1 MSGEMLIYEG
11 QEYHEVNLFGLTR
24 RFPLV
29 KIGEGMWIASNA
41 GVILGDIEFISK
53 AAEAIANKIS
63 GLSPEVIVAPEA
75 KSIALSYE
83 VGRKLGHKKIVIAR
97 KSVKAYMKNYVVET
111 LKSITTSGEQALV
124 LSGEDLRYLEKK
136 RVCILDDVVSTGGTI
151 KALERLVRRAKPLEI
166 YKAVIWKEGPWYK
179 SGDLLYLDI
188 LPVYV
193 EKK

>member
-1 MSGEMLIYEG
+1 MSREIMVYEG
-11 QEYHEVNLFGLTR
+11 QVYHEVNLFGLTR
-24 RFPLV
+24 RLPLV
-29 KIGEGMWIASNA
+29 KVGEGIWIASNA
-41 GVILGDIEFISK
+41 GVILGDVEFISK
-53 AAEAIANKIS
+53 AAEAIVNKIS
-63 GLSPEVIVAPEA
+63 DLSPEVIVAPEA

-111 LKSITTSGEQALV
+111 LKSITTSGEQVLV
-124 LSGEDLRYLEKK
+124 LSGEDLRYLEGK

-151 KALERLVRRAKPLEI
+151 RALERLVRRAKPLEI

-179 SGDLLYLDI
+179 SGDLLYLDV

>member
-1 MSGEMLIYEG
+1 MSREIMVYEE
-11 QEYHEVNLFGLTR
+11 QVYHEVNLFGLTR
-24 RFPLV
+24 RLPLV
-29 KIGEGMWIASNA
+29 KVGEGIWIASNA
-41 GVILGDIEFISK
+41 GVILGDVEFISR
-53 AAEAIANKIS
+53 AAEAIVNKIS

-111 LKSITTSGEQALV
+111 LKSITTSGEQVLV
-124 LSGEDLRYLEKK
+124 LSGEDLRYLEGK

-151 KALERLVRRAKPLEI
+151 RALERLVRRAKPLEI

-179 SGDLLYLDI
+179 SGDLLYLDV

>member
-1 MSGEMLIYEG
+1 MPREVMVYEG
-11 QEYHEVNLFGLTR
+11 QAYHEVNLFGLTR

-29 KIGEGMWIASNA
+29 EVGGGMWIASNA

-53 AAEAIANKIS
+53 AAEAIVNKVS
-63 GLSPEVIVAPEA
+63 RLVPEVIVAPEA

-83 VGRKLGHKKIVIAR
+83 VGKKLGHKKIVIAR

-111 LKSITTSGEQALV
+111 LKSITTSGEQVLV
-124 LSGEDLRYLEKK
+124 LSGGDLRYLEGK

-151 KALERLVRRAKPLEI
+151 RALERLVRRAKPLEI
-166 YKAVIWKEGPWYK
+166 FKAVIWKEGPWYK
-179 SGDLLYLDI
+179 SGDLLYLDV